1 MKDLIAKLDLS
12 AYISSFESFL
22 ARQKP
27 LFVNG
32 DLALNFA
39 RLGELSSAKLTAP
52 KPVIA
57 LSDAIERL
65 GLMAVLHISEI
76 YEFSKIISYFIY
88 LKNQQIGTK
97 TDEYLAKIEIPD
109 KIAEICSYFAENG
122 ELKDSV
128 DERLISINEAMRRL
142 KSQIDESLRSLMR
155 SKSLANYLVD
165 FNVHFISGC
174 ECLLLRGGFNASIKG
189 AVMGRTQ
196 AGYFYVF
203 PSSIE
208 ALKNEQSALLDRK
221 EEIIYEHAKRISA
234 LFSQNVKFLRFID
247 GAFDYIDALLA
258 RVFFARSRDYS
269 FVMPSND
276 GVIKLCE
283 FAHPALKNPKRI
295 SIDFTRS
302 VLLVTG
308 VNAGGKSMLLKSVLS
323 AAFCAKYLL
332 PLSINASKSK
342 ISSFKE
348 IDAIIEDP
356 QNVKDDISTFAGR
369 MQSWSKLFG
378 KKNLLL
384 GVDEIE
390 LGTDAAEAAALYSV
404 LIEELIKNGIKMI
417 ITTHHKQLALNLSKN
432 ENVELLAALYD
443 EKNSRPKYEF
453 LAGIIGKSYA
463 FETALRYSVPPSI
476 VEAARKLGGGESFN
490 EAITKAINLELELKS
505 KIKATDEKS
514 AKLDS
519 LIENL
524 KEQKIAANDELKA
537 LRAKLEREFFYAIS
551 EAKKAINLKD
561 TKEKQRSINK
571 ANELA
576 KAIEKPQIAPV
587 PVLKIGDSVK
597 YGNIKAKVLSLSKN
611 DANIEAN
618 GIKMRVPLT
627 SLTKGG
633 VIVQSPA
640 TAQVK
645 VEAARRAG
653 VMIDLHGLRSE
664 EAVERLDKFIS
675 DALLAGLDEVL
686 IKHGIGTGKLA
697 YAVKEFL
704 KAHPSI
710 KGFRDGAPNEGGFGS
725 KIVKL

>member
-109 KIAEICSYFAENG
+109 KIAEICSYFTENG

-128 DERLISINEAMRRL
+128 DERLIGINEAQRRL

-369 MQSWSKLFG
+369 MQSWSKLFS

-576 KAIEKPQIAPV
+576 KAIEKPQIAPA

-645 VEAARRAG
+645 VEAARSAS

>member
-1 MKDLIAKLDLS
+1 MKDLIAKLDLG

-109 KIAEICSYFAENG
+109 KIAEICSYFTENG

-490 EAITKAINLELELKS
+490 EAITKAINLELELKT

-537 LRAKLEREFFYAIS
+537 LRAKLEREFFYAIN

-561 TKEKQRSINK
+561 TKEKHRSINK

-576 KAIEKPQIAPV
+576 KAIEKPQIAPP

-627 SLTKGG
+627 SLKKGG

>member
-1 MKDLIAKLDLS
+1 MKDLIAKLDLG

-537 LRAKLEREFFYAIS
+537 LRAKLEREFFYAIN

-576 KAIEKPQIAPV
+576 KAIEKPQIAPA

-645 VEAARRAG
+645 VEAARRAS

>member
-39 RLGELSSAKLTAP
+39 RLGELGTANLTPP
-52 KPVIA
+52 KSVIP
-57 LSDAIERL
+57 LNDAIERL

-128 DERLISINEAMRRL
+128 DERLVGINEAQRRL

-276 GVIKLCE
+276 GAIKLCE

-369 MQSWSKLFG
+369 MQSWSKLFS

-490 EAITKAINLELELKS
+490 EAITKAINLELELKT

-576 KAIEKPQIAPV
+576 KAIEKPQISPA

-633 VIVQSPA
+633 VIVQPPA

-645 VEAARRAG
+645 VEAARSAS

>member
-109 KIAEICSYFAENG
+109 KIAEICSYFTENG

-128 DERLISINEAMRRL
+128 DERLIGINEAQRRL
-142 KSQIDESLRSLMR
+142 ESQIDESLRSLMR

-561 TKEKQRSINK
+561 TKEKHRSINK

-576 KAIEKPQIAPV
+576 KAIEKPQIAPA

>member
-39 RLGELSSAKLTAP
+39 RLSELSSANLTAP

-128 DERLISINEAMRRL
+128 DERLVGINEAQRRL

-302 VLLVTG
+302 VLLITG

-490 EAITKAINLELELKS
+490 EAITKAINLELELKT

-576 KAIEKPQIAPV
+576 KAIEKPQISPA

-645 VEAARRAG
+645 VEAARSAS

>member
-128 DERLISINEAMRRL
+128 DERLVGINEAQRRL

-276 GVIKLCE
+276 GAIKLCE

-432 ENVELLAALYD
+432 ENIELLAALYD

-490 EAITKAINLELELKS
+490 EAITKAINLELELKT

-561 TKEKQRSINK
+561 TKEKHRSINK

-576 KAIEKPQIAPV
+576 KAIEKPQIAPP

-645 VEAARRAG
+645 VEAARSAS

-710 KGFRDGAPNEGGFGS
+710 KGFRDGTPNEGGFGS

>member
-1 MKDLIAKLDLS
+1 M
-12 AYISSFESFL
+12 
-22 ARQKP
+22 
-27 LFVNG
+27 
-32 DLALNFA
+32 
-39 RLGELSSAKLTAP
+39 
-52 KPVIA
+52 
-57 LSDAIERL
+57 
-65 GLMAVLHISEI
+65 
-76 YEFSKIISYFIY
+76 
-88 LKNQQIGTK
+88 
-97 TDEYLAKIEIPD
+97 
-109 KIAEICSYFAENG
+109 
-122 ELKDSV
+122 
-128 DERLISINEAMRRL
+128 
-142 KSQIDESLRSLMR
+142 
-155 SKSLANYLVD
+155 
-165 FNVHFISGC
+165 
-174 ECLLLRGGFNASIKG
+174 
-189 AVMGRTQ
+189 
-196 AGYFYVF
+196 
-203 PSSIE
+203 
-208 ALKNEQSALLDRK
+208 
-221 EEIIYEHAKRISA
+221 
-234 LFSQNVKFLRFID
+234 
-247 GAFDYIDALLA
+247 
-258 RVFFARSRDYS
+258 FFARSRDYS

-369 MQSWSKLFG
+369 MQSWSKLFS

-476 VEAARKLGGGESFN
+476 VEAAKKLGGSQSFN

-514 AKLDS
+514 AKLNS

-576 KAIEKPQIAPV
+576 KAIEKPQIAPA

-633 VIVQSPA
+633 VIVQPPA

>member
-39 RLGELSSAKLTAP
+39 RLGELSSANLSAP

-109 KIAEICSYFAENG
+109 KIAEICSYFSENG

-208 ALKNEQSALLDRK
+208 ALKKEQSALLDRK

-476 VEAARKLGGGESFN
+476 VEAAKKLGGGESFN
-490 EAITKAINLELELKS
+490 EAITKAINLELELKT

-514 AKLDS
+514 AKLNS

-576 KAIEKPQIAPV
+576 KAIEKPQIAPA

-633 VIVQSPA
+633 VIVQPPA

-645 VEAARRAG
+645 VEAARSAS

-710 KGFRDGAPNEGGFGS
+710 KGFRDGAANEGGFGS

>member
-109 KIAEICSYFAENG
+109 KIAEICSYFSENG

-128 DERLISINEAMRRL
+128 DERLVGINEAQRRL

-276 GVIKLCE
+276 GAIKLCE

-332 PLSINASKSK
+332 PLSINTSKSK

-576 KAIEKPQIAPV
+576 KAIEKPQIAPA

-645 VEAARRAG
+645 VEAARSAS

>member
-109 KIAEICSYFAENG
+109 KIAEICSYFSENG

-276 GVIKLCE
+276 GAIKLCE

-369 MQSWSKLFG
+369 MQSWSKLFS

-490 EAITKAINLELELKS
+490 EAITKAINLELELKT

-561 TKEKQRSINK
+561 TKEKHRSINK

-576 KAIEKPQIAPV
+576 KAIEKPQIAPA

-640 TAQVK
+640 TAQVR
-645 VEAARRAG
+645 VEAARSAS

>member
-1 MKDLIAKLDLS
+1 MKDLIAKLDLG

-39 RLGELSSAKLTAP
+39 RLGELSSANLSAP

-57 LSDAIERL
+57 LNDAIERL

-128 DERLISINEAMRRL
+128 DERLVSINEAQRRL
-142 KSQIDESLRSLMR
+142 KSQIDESLRSLMH

-302 VLLVTG
+302 VLLITG

-490 EAITKAINLELELKS
+490 EAITKAINLELELKT

-514 AKLDS
+514 AKLDN

-537 LRAKLEREFFYAIS
+537 LRAKLEREFFYAIN

-576 KAIEKPQIAPV
+576 KAIEKPQIAPP

-597 YGNIKAKVLSLSKN
+597 YGSIKAKVLSLSKN

-645 VEAARRAG
+645 VEAARRAS

>member
-39 RLGELSSAKLTAP
+39 RLGELSSAKLSAP

-128 DERLISINEAMRRL
+128 DERLVGINEAQRRL

-490 EAITKAINLELELKS
+490 EAITKAINLELELKT

-537 LRAKLEREFFYAIS
+537 LRAKLEREFFYAIN

-576 KAIEKPQIAPV
+576 KAIEKPQIAPP

-627 SLTKGG
+627 SLKKGG

-645 VEAARRAG
+645 VEAARSAS

>member
-39 RLGELSSAKLTAP
+39 RLGELSSTNLSAP

-109 KIAEICSYFAENG
+109 KIAEICSYFTENG

-128 DERLISINEAMRRL
+128 DERLIGINEAQRRL

-276 GVIKLCE
+276 GAIKLCE

-369 MQSWSKLFG
+369 MQSWSKLFS

-490 EAITKAINLELELKS
+490 EAITKAINLELELKT

-514 AKLDS
+514 AKLDN

-561 TKEKQRSINK
+561 TKEKHRSINK

-576 KAIEKPQIAPV
+576 KAIEKPQIAPP

-645 VEAARRAG
+645 VEAARSAS

-710 KGFRDGAPNEGGFGS
+710 KGFRDGSPNEGGFGS

>member
-128 DERLISINEAMRRL
+128 DERLVGINEAQRRL

-514 AKLDS
+514 AKLNS

-537 LRAKLEREFFYAIS
+537 LRAKLEREFFYAIN

-576 KAIEKPQIAPV
+576 KAIEKPQIAPA

-627 SLTKGG
+627 SLKKGG
-633 VIVQSPA
+633 VMIEAPA

>member
-57 LSDAIERL
+57 LNDAIERL

-109 KIAEICSYFAENG
+109 KIAEICSYFSENG

-276 GVIKLCE
+276 GAIKLCE

-369 MQSWSKLFG
+369 MQSWSKLFS

-490 EAITKAINLELELKS
+490 EAITKAINLELELKT

-514 AKLDS
+514 AKLEG

-561 TKEKQRSINK
+561 TKEKHRSINK

-576 KAIEKPQIAPV
+576 KAIEKPQIAPP

-645 VEAARRAG
+645 VEAARSAS

>member
-39 RLGELSSAKLTAP
+39 RLGELSSTNLSAP

-128 DERLISINEAMRRL
+128 DERLVGINEAQRRL

-276 GVIKLCE
+276 GAIKLCE

-576 KAIEKPQIAPV
+576 KAIEKPQIAPA

-645 VEAARRAG
+645 VEAARSAS

>member
-39 RLGELSSAKLTAP
+39 RLGELSSANLSAP

-109 KIAEICSYFAENG
+109 KIAEICSYFSENG

-128 DERLISINEAMRRL
+128 DERLVGINEAQRRL

-302 VLLVTG
+302 VLLITG

-514 AKLDS
+514 AKLDN

-576 KAIEKPQIAPV
+576 KAIEKPQIAPA

-627 SLTKGG
+627 SLKKGG

>member
-128 DERLISINEAMRRL
+128 DERLIGINEAQRRL
-142 KSQIDESLRSLMR
+142 ESQIDESLRSLMR

-276 GVIKLCE
+276 GAIKLCE

-576 KAIEKPQIAPV
+576 KAIEKPQIAPA

>member
-109 KIAEICSYFAENG
+109 KIAEICSYFTENG

-128 DERLISINEAMRRL
+128 DERLIGINEAQRRL

-561 TKEKQRSINK
+561 TKEKHRSINK

-576 KAIEKPQIAPV
+576 KAIEKPQIAPA

-645 VEAARRAG
+645 VEAARSAS

>member
-128 DERLISINEAMRRL
+128 DERLVGINEAQRRL

-302 VLLVTG
+302 VLLITG

-476 VEAARKLGGGESFN
+476 VEAAKKLGGGESFN
-490 EAITKAINLELELKS
+490 EAITKAINLELELKT

-627 SLTKGG
+627 SLKKGG
-633 VIVQSPA
+633 VMIEAPA

>member
-109 KIAEICSYFAENG
+109 KIAEICSYFSENG

-128 DERLISINEAMRRL
+128 DERLISINEAQRRL

-283 FAHPALKNPKRI
+283 FAHPALKNPRRI

-476 VEAARKLGGGESFN
+476 VEAAKKLGGGESFN
-490 EAITKAINLELELKS
+490 EAITKAINLELELKT

-514 AKLDS
+514 AKLDD

-561 TKEKQRSINK
+561 TKEKHRSINK

-576 KAIEKPQIAPV
+576 KAIEKPQIAPA

-627 SLTKGG
+627 SLKKGG

-664 EAVERLDKFIS
+664 EAVEKLDKFIS

>member
-39 RLGELSSAKLTAP
+39 RLGELSSANLSAP

-57 LSDAIERL
+57 LNDAIERL

-109 KIAEICSYFAENG
+109 KIAEICSYFSENG

-128 DERLISINEAMRRL
+128 DERLVGINEAQRRL

-302 VLLVTG
+302 VLLITG

-490 EAITKAINLELELKS
+490 EAITKAINLELELKT

-576 KAIEKPQIAPV
+576 KAIEKPQIAPA

-597 YGNIKAKVLSLSKN
+597 YGSIKAKVLSLSKN

>member
-39 RLGELSSAKLTAP
+39 RLGELSSANLSAP

-57 LSDAIERL
+57 LNDAIERL

-109 KIAEICSYFAENG
+109 KIAEICSYFSENG

-128 DERLISINEAMRRL
+128 DERLVGINEAQRRL

-283 FAHPALKNPKRI
+283 FAHPALKNPRRI

-369 MQSWSKLFG
+369 MQSWSKLFS

-476 VEAARKLGGGESFN
+476 VEAAKKLGGGESFN
-490 EAITKAINLELELKS
+490 EAITKAINLELELKT

-576 KAIEKPQIAPV
+576 KAIEKPQIAPP

-627 SLTKGG
+627 SLKKGG

>member
-109 KIAEICSYFAENG
+109 KIAEICSYFTENG

-490 EAITKAINLELELKS
+490 EAITKAINLELELKT

-514 AKLDS
+514 AKLDN

-576 KAIEKPQIAPV
+576 KAIEKPQIAPA

-627 SLTKGG
+627 SLKKGG

-710 KGFRDGAPNEGGFGS
+710 KGFRDGAANEGGFGS

>member
-39 RLGELSSAKLTAP
+39 RLGELSSANLSAP

-57 LSDAIERL
+57 LNDAIERL

-128 DERLISINEAMRRL
+128 DERLVGINEAQRRL

-490 EAITKAINLELELKS
+490 EAITKAINLELELKT

-576 KAIEKPQIAPV
+576 KAIEKPQIAPA

-627 SLTKGG
+627 SLKKGG
-633 VIVQSPA
+633 VMIEAPA

>member
-128 DERLISINEAMRRL
+128 DERLVGINEAQRRL

-490 EAITKAINLELELKS
+490 EAITKAINLELELKT

-514 AKLDS
+514 AKLDN

-537 LRAKLEREFFYAIS
+537 LRAKLEREFFYAIN

-561 TKEKQRSINK
+561 TKEKHRSINK

-576 KAIEKPQIAPV
+576 KAIEKPQIAPA

-640 TAQVK
+640 TAQVR

>member
-1 MKDLIAKLDLS
+1 MKDLIAKLDLG

-65 GLMAVLHISEI
+65 GIMAVLHISEI

-128 DERLISINEAMRRL
+128 DERLVGINEAQRRL

-476 VEAARKLGGGESFN
+476 VEAAKKLGGGESFN
-490 EAITKAINLELELKS
+490 EAITKAINLELELKT

-514 AKLDS
+514 EKLDS

-576 KAIEKPQIAPV
+576 KAIEKPQIAPA

-645 VEAARRAG
+645 VEAARSAS

>member
-128 DERLISINEAMRRL
+128 DERLVGINEAQRRL

-490 EAITKAINLELELKS
+490 EAITKAINLELELKT

-561 TKEKQRSINK
+561 TKEKHRSINK

-576 KAIEKPQIAPV
+576 KAIEKPQIAPA

-627 SLTKGG
+627 SLKKGG

-645 VEAARRAG
+645 VEAARRAS

>member
-109 KIAEICSYFAENG
+109 KIAEICSYFTENG

-128 DERLISINEAMRRL
+128 DERLIGINEAQRRL

-276 GVIKLCE
+276 GAIKLCE

-576 KAIEKPQIAPV
+576 KAIEKPQIAPA

-645 VEAARRAG
+645 VEAARSAS

>member
-57 LSDAIERL
+57 LNDAIERL

-128 DERLISINEAMRRL
+128 DERLVGINEAQRRL

-302 VLLVTG
+302 VLLITG

-369 MQSWSKLFG
+369 MQSWSKLFS

-490 EAITKAINLELELKS
+490 EAITKAINLELELKT

-576 KAIEKPQIAPV
+576 KAIEKPQIAPA

-627 SLTKGG
+627 SLKKGG
-633 VIVQSPA
+633 VLVQSPA

>member
-39 RLGELSSAKLTAP
+39 RLGELSSANLSAP

-57 LSDAIERL
+57 LNDAIERL

-109 KIAEICSYFAENG
+109 KIAEICSYFSENG

-128 DERLISINEAMRRL
+128 DERLVGINEAQRRL

-208 ALKNEQSALLDRK
+208 ALKNEQSALIDRK

-302 VLLVTG
+302 VLLITG

-476 VEAARKLGGGESFN
+476 VEAARKLGGSESFN
-490 EAITKAINLELELKS
+490 EAITKAINLELELKT

-514 AKLDS
+514 TKLDS

-561 TKEKQRSINK
+561 TKEKHRSINK

-576 KAIEKPQIAPV
+576 KAIEKPQIAPA

-627 SLTKGG
+627 SLKKGG
-633 VIVQSPA
+633 VMIEAPA

-653 VMIDLHGLRSE
+653 VMIDLHGLRSQ

-686 IKHGIGTGKLA
+686 IKHGTGTGKLA

>member
-109 KIAEICSYFAENG
+109 KIAEICSYFTENG

-128 DERLISINEAMRRL
+128 DERLVGINEASRRL

-561 TKEKQRSINK
+561 IKEKQRSINK

-576 KAIEKPQIAPV
+576 KAIEKPQIAPA

-633 VIVQSPA
+633 VMIQPPA

>member
-109 KIAEICSYFAENG
+109 KIAEICSYFSENG

-128 DERLISINEAMRRL
+128 DERLISINEALRRL
-142 KSQIDESLRSLMR
+142 KSQIDESLRFLMR

-576 KAIEKPQIAPV
+576 KAIEKPQIAPA

-645 VEAARRAG
+645 VEAARRAS

>member
-276 GVIKLCE
+276 GAIKLCE

-561 TKEKQRSINK
+561 TKEKHRSINK

-576 KAIEKPQIAPV
+576 KAIEKPQITPA

-645 VEAARRAG
+645 VEAARRAS

>member
-39 RLGELSSAKLTAP
+39 RLGELSSANLSAP

-57 LSDAIERL
+57 LNDAIERL

-109 KIAEICSYFAENG
+109 KIAEICSYFSENG

-247 GAFDYIDALLA
+247 SAFDYIDALLA

-276 GVIKLCE
+276 GAIKLCE

-476 VEAARKLGGGESFN
+476 VEAAKKLGGGESFN
-490 EAITKAINLELELKS
+490 EAITKAINLELELKT

-576 KAIEKPQIAPV
+576 KAIEKPQIAPA

-653 VMIDLHGLRSE
+653 VMIDLHGLRSQ

-710 KGFRDGAPNEGGFGS
+710 KGFRDGTPNEGGFGS

>member
-109 KIAEICSYFAENG
+109 KIAEICSYFSENG

-128 DERLISINEAMRRL
+128 DERLVGINEAQRRL

-276 GVIKLCE
+276 GAIKLCE

-514 AKLDS
+514 AKLDN

-576 KAIEKPQIAPV
+576 KAIEKPQIAPA

-645 VEAARRAG
+645 VEAARSAS

>member
-39 RLGELSSAKLTAP
+39 GLGELSSANLSAP

-109 KIAEICSYFAENG
+109 KIAEICSYFSENG

-476 VEAARKLGGGESFN
+476 VEAAKKLGGGESFN
-490 EAITKAINLELELKS
+490 EAITKAINLELELKT

-576 KAIEKPQIAPV
+576 KAIEKPQIAPA

-627 SLTKGG
+627 SLKKGG
-633 VIVQSPA
+633 VMIEAPA

-645 VEAARRAG
+645 VEAARSAS

-710 KGFRDGAPNEGGFGS
+710 KGFRDGAANEGGFGS

>member
-128 DERLISINEAMRRL
+128 DERLISINETMRRL

-208 ALKNEQSALLDRK
+208 ALKNEQTALLDRK

-276 GVIKLCE
+276 GVIKLFE

-302 VLLVTG
+302 VLLITG

-369 MQSWSKLFG
+369 MQSWSKLFS

-490 EAITKAINLELELKS
+490 EAITKAINLELELKT

-561 TKEKQRSINK
+561 TKEKHRSINK

-576 KAIEKPQIAPV
+576 KAIEKPQIAPP

-627 SLTKGG
+627 SLKKGG
-633 VIVQSPA
+633 VMIEAPA

-645 VEAARRAG
+645 VEAARSAS